1 MKKGFTLVEVI
12 VTIGILAVITFVGSF
27 AFKGTMAKIR
37 NNQTIEAE
45 KKVASLIYDYVRE
58 KGTLPSPDLSEITN
72 KPDDPISY
80 PMSSVWYFTNYMV
93 YAKDSNGNNILP
105 LDLKQYYPFFTNSST
120 SYYGIYADVKEPYST
135 YITDSQ

>member
-45 KKVASLIYDYVRE
+45 KKVASLIYDYARR
-58 KGTLPSPDLSEITN
+58 KGTLPSSDLSEITN

-80 PMSSVWYFTNYMV
+80 PMASAWYFTNYTV

-105 LDLKQYYPFFTNSST
+105 LDLKQYYPFFADSSV
-120 SYYGIYADVKEPYST
+120 SYYGSYASAKEPYST
-135 YITDSQ
+135 YITGS